1 MDGKLSSSENNEIM
15 QTKATLPAGPER
27 TEELICACAGVER
40 AMKGREIGERLGN
53 NGGRCGKNG
62 KEKNANI

>member
-1 MDGKLSSSENNEIM
+1 MDGKLSSSENNEIV

-40 AMKGREIGERLGN
+40 AMKRGGIGERRGN
-53 NGGRCGKNG
+53 NGGRWGKNG
-62 KEKNANI
+62 KD